1 MAVLCVRGKQH
12 YLLRV
17 SLNMWSIFGTEIE
30 EVDLIKRYILILT
43 QFDRFTIRSLLVSES
58 NIDSKYNLQLLSK
71 VWFGFI

>member
-1 MAVLCVRGKQH
+1 
-12 YLLRV
+12 
-17 SLNMWSIFGTEIE
+17 MWSIFGTEIE

-71 VWFGFI
+71 VWFEFI

>member
-1 MAVLCVRGKQH
+1 MCEKKA
-12 YLLRV
+12 YLFRV

-30 EVDLIKRYILILT
+30 EVDLIKRYILIVI

-58 NIDSKYNLQLLSK
+58 NIDSKYNFQLLSK

>member
-1 MAVLCVRGKQH
+1 VRVKQH
-12 YLLRV
+12 YLFRV